1 MSTIVLMVITP
12 MALLFG
18 VTVVLG
24 FMQIPRI
31 RRIARDFREMT
42 KGEDSDRGCDP

>member
-1 MSTIVLMVITP
+1 MMIALL
-12 MALLFG
+12 ALLFG

-31 RRIARDFREMT
+31 RRLAKDFREMT
-42 KGEDSDRGCDP
+42 KDDASS